1 MLSIEDFIIMSFCYV
16 DDYFKE
22 LSQGQKLR
30 GRGFDPALSD
40 TEVITMEIVGEYLG
54 IDTDKGIWEYFRRHW
69 PHFFPALVHVQ
80 HLPVRVLICGIGS

>member
-40 TEVITMEIVGEYLG
+40 TEVITMEIVG
-54 IDTDKGIWEYFRRHW
+54 
-69 PHFFPALVHVQ
+69 
-80 HLPVRVLICGIGS
+80 

>member
-54 IDTDKGIWEYFRRHW
+54 IDTDRRSAESRQVCRL
-69 PHFFPALVHVQ
+69 FFLANLEFQ
-80 HLPVRVLICGIGS
+80 N